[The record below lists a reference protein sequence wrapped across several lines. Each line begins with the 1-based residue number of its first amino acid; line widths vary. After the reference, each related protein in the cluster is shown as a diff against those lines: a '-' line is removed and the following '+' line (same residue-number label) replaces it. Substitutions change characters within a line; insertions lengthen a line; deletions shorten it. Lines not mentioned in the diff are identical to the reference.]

1 MKLNR
6 YIVPAAVMIVLT
18 GCNGKEEKKE
28 AAPVDEKPRVE
39 VMLVN
44 AGDVAQEGTYTATVE
59 AFKTNNISSS
69 TPNRLDNARVELDRP
84 KKLLAIGAGTQ
95 QTVDQLQA
103 EVDAQARQYANM
115 VENTVLTSPI
125 SGVVT
130 ARNYDPGDMTGQLPI
145 LTIEQVQP
153 VKVIVNISEN
163 EYSKIR
169 KNMPVA
175 ITLDTYPDAE
185 FTGRVHII
193 SPTVDPATR
202 TFSVEILI
210 DNPGDKVLPGM
221 FARVNL
227 GFGSENRV
235 VVPDRAVVKMVGS
248 GNKYVYVLKAD
259 GTVSYNRV
267 ELGRRMGESYE
278 VISGVADGDKVV
290 VAGQSRLADGV
301 AVEVIERTANTSE
314 K

>member
-1 MKLNR
+1 
-6 YIVPAAVMIVLT
+6 
-18 GCNGKEEKKE
+18 
-28 AAPVDEKPRVE
+28 
-39 VMLVN
+39 
-44 AGDVAQEGTYTATVE
+44 
-59 AFKTNNISSS
+59 
-69 TPNRLDNARVELDRP
+69 
-84 KKLLAIGAGTQ
+84 
-95 QTVDQLQA
+95 
-103 EVDAQARQYANM
+103 
-115 VENTVLTSPI
+115 
-125 SGVVT
+125 
-130 ARNYDPGDMTGQLPI
+130 
-145 LTIEQVQP
+145 
-153 VKVIVNISEN
+153 
-163 EYSKIR
+163 
-169 KNMPVA
+169 
-175 ITLDTYPDAE
+175 
-185 FTGRVHII
+185 
-193 SPTVDPATR
+193 
-202 TFSVEILI
+202 
-210 DNPGDKVLPGM
+210 M